1 MVEPVLGA
9 LAALHFGAVMTM
21 AVTACGRTGE
31 IMLAATGAGLAAG
44 TSPPA
49 ARLTP
54 ATALAIGAAGALGT
68 AQSLKRLVQ
77 RPALDDRRVLADQ
90 LGQIFGRRRDCHRLD
105 SDAGALHHLASAAGL
120 VRQDECHHVTLFAGA
135 RSAAGTMQERFGVG
149 RRIGL
154 HDQRHIMDVDA
165 ASGHVG
171 GNQYAYQALLERQQV
186 AVTLLLAEVAL
197 QIDRGNALVDQ
208 FLRHLLGLE
217 LGAREQ
223 DALAGAAGQQTN
235 HLMLVA
241 LRHFEHMMGHRVDL
255 RDDRTDRMHFR
266 IRQEPL
272 DQRVHAV
279 VERRRE
285 QHTLTA

>member
-1 MVEPVLGA
+1 MRTDGRNHA
-9 LAALHFGAVMTM
+9 RRHGRGT
-21 AVTACGRTGE
+21 CGRNV
-31 IMLAATGAGLAAG
+31 
-44 TSPPA
+44 PA
-49 ARLTP
+49 RRALTT
-54 ATALAIGAAGALGT
+54 ATALAIGAAGAPGT

-120 VRQDECHHVTLFAGA
+120 VRQDERHHVTLFAGA

-186 AVTLLLAEVAL
+186 AVTLLLAEVACRSTAGMPSSISFFAIFL
-197 QIDRGNALVDQ
+197 AWNLVRVNRMR
-208 FLRHLLGLE
+208 LPVPLASRRITSCLLPC
-217 LGAREQ
+217 
-223 DALAGAAGQQTN
+223 DTSN
-235 HLMLVA
+235 
-241 LRHFEHMMGHRVDL
+241 
-255 RDDRTDRMHFR
+255 T
-266 IRQEPL
+266 
-272 DQRVHAV
+272 
-279 VERRRE
+279 
-285 QHTLTA
+285 